1 MMEKQAINL
10 LWYKRDLR
18 IYDHVPLKKALEM
31 GLPTMLFYAFE
42 PSVINYPDWD
52 IRHGRFIYQ
61 SLLDL
66 EKRYENIKIF
76 IFYGEIIDIF
86 NELNTHFNVKNI
98 FSHEETGTKITFD
111 RDKKV
116 KIFCKEQGINW
127 DETPTNAIKRGSKN
141 RKGWDKAWNETMYA
155 PIIYPDVRRLQNI
168 HFSPPSVFSLPEAF
182 LQELQV
188 KNPLFQEG
196 GETLAIKNL
205 TDFLKNRYQGYSKGI
220 SKPELAQTTCSRLSP
235 YLTWGNLSIR
245 QVIQA
250 VEKKRKTSP
259 VKEHPLSNFVSRLH
273 WHCHFIQKFESE
285 CRMELENVNRGYDL
299 LEKTPNPHFIDAWKN
314 GQTGFPL
321 VDACMR
327 SVCATGYLNFR
338 MRAMLV
344 SFFTHTLWQ
353 DWQLGVHHLAK
364 QFLDYEPGI
373 HYPQFQM
380 QAGVTGIN
388 TIRIY
393 NPVKNS
399 IAHDADAVF
408 IKKWVPELA
417 HLPTPFIHEP
427 WKMTALEQQFYGFK
441 AGETYPPP
449 IVEFSTAQK
458 TATDK
463 IWKHREHPSVKIEN
477 ERILKRHTFR
487 KSREDKAII
496 NFQDENFIEDEEKD
510 D

>member
-18 IYDHVPLKKALEM
+18 IYDHAPLKKALEM
-31 GLPTMLFYAFE
+31 GLPTLLFYAFE
-42 PSVINYPDWD
+42 PSVVNYPDWD

-66 EKRYENIKIF
+66 EKRYENVKIS
-76 IFYGEIIDIF
+76 IFYGEILDI
-86 NELNTHFNVKNI
+86 LNDLKTHFTIKNI
-98 FSHEETGTKITFD
+98 FSHEEIGTKITFD

-116 KIFCKEQGINW
+116 KIICKKEGIIW
-127 DETPTNAIKRGSKN
+127 DETPTNAVKRGSKN

-155 PIIYPDVRRLQNI
+155 SIVYPDVRKLKNVDYI
-168 HFSPPSVFSLPEAF
+168 PPSVFSLPKAF
-182 LQELQV
+182 LQDLQV

-259 VKEHPLSNFVSRLH
+259 VQERPLSNFVSRLH

-285 CRMELENVNRGYDL
+285 CRMEFENVNRGYDL
-299 LEKTPNPHFIDAWKN
+299 LEKTPNPHFIEAWKN

-353 DWQLGVHHLAK
+353 DWQTGVHHLAK

-388 TIRIY
+388 TIRVY
-393 NPVKNS
+393 NPMKNAL
-399 IAHDADAVF
+399 AHDADAVF

-417 HLPTPFIHEP
+417 HLPIPFILEP
-427 WKMTALEQQFYGFK
+427 WRMTALEQQFYNFK
-441 AGETYPPP
+441 AGETYPTP
-449 IVEFSTAQK
+449 IVEFSKSQK
-458 TATDK
+458 IATDK
-463 IWKHREHPSVKIEN
+463 IWQHREHPSVKIEN
-477 ERILKRHTFR
+477 ERILNRHTFR

-496 NFQDENFIEDEEKD
+496 NFQDENFIEDEEKND
-510 D
+510 